1 MGGLRAALARLLGKG
16 GPRTKEEHE
25 LSYWQRRLAIEG
37 TLANGHYREFHT
49 DHFGFAPGDFAGKR
63 VLDIGC
69 GPRGSLEWADMAAER
84 VGLDPLAAEYLRI
97 GADKHRMRYVA
108 APSEK
113 MPFADAHFDFV
124 FSFNSLDHV
133 EDVDATI
140 AEIKRVVRPGG
151 YFLLLTDV
159 NHDPTPYEP
168 QSFGWDIRDRFLP
181 EFELAKVGE
190 YERLRDQG
198 IYDSLRPGA
207 PYDHGNPEKRY
218 GILSAKFRRR

>member
-1 MGGLRAALARLLGKG
+1 
-16 GPRTKEEHE
+16 
-25 LSYWQRRLAIEG
+25 
-37 TLANGHYREFHT
+37 
-49 DHFGFAPGDFAGKR
+49 
-63 VLDIGC
+63 
-69 GPRGSLEWADMAAER
+69 MAAER

-113 MPFADAHFDFV
+113 MPFPDGHFDFV

-198 IYDSLRPGA
+198 IYDSLRPGT
-207 PYDHGNPEKRY
+207 PYDHGNSEKRY